1 MIRIGIDPGVRECG
15 VAIETSDAWPRYGI
29 GRIVRSAFIVRSS
42 APTLHE
48 RAIHMAHTVT
58 HGRMHELVEISVCV
72 EGQQVYPSER
82 SKGDPNDMIKV
93 AIVAGAMLGALAT
106 HAVVVASALPL
117 PRQWKGNTP
126 KAIHHERLA
135 RDFPHWVEPVAAD
148 TPKSLQHHVWDAV
161 GLLEWHKERTT

>member
-15 VAIETSDAWPRYGI
+15 VAIEWEGAEYTREAFLVRVPRSNLQVQAS
-29 GRIVRSAFIVRSS
+29 R
-42 APTLHE
+42 
-48 RAIHMAHTVT
+48 MARRVANRLQGAT
-58 HGRMHELVEISVCV
+58 HVHLCV
-72 EGQQVYPSER
+72 EGQQIYKTED

-93 AIVAGAMLGALAT
+93 AIVAGAMLGALERYT
-106 HAVVVASALPL
+106 YMDIVALPL
-117 PRQWKGNTP
+117 PRTWKGNTP

-161 GLLEWHKERTT
+161 GLLEWHKERSNT